1 MGLFRDDW
9 QELTESRN
17 VGSIYLTHLIR
28 GRSDN
33 DSYNTLLK
41 ILESGF
47 LRASFSKRSGHNTV
61 KGDKEVVCFQDTSFD
76 EMNEVIT
83 GEKWIEHE
91 QIYREF
97 GIQISKELLF
107 RDGARPVIYDKAN
120 EIMELIDES
129 IYWRV
134 VNLDLNIATWQYVD
148 WTHEHEW
155 RIPGDVMLESGDF
168 RVIVKTEE
176 YKKRLIHE
184 PGMKK
189 LIKKP
194 KNIIVFENEVSKNI
208 ELS

>member
-1 MGLFRDDW
+1 MGIFRDDW

-47 LRASFSKRSGHNTV
+47 LRASFSKRSGHDTV

>member
-1 MGLFRDDW
+1 MGIFRDDW

-107 RDGARPVIYDKAN
+107 RDGARPVIYDKAD

>member
-1 MGLFRDDW
+1 MGIFRDDW

-41 ILESGF
+41 ILENGF

-120 EIMELIDES
+120 EIMNLIDEN

-134 VNLDLNIATWQYVD
+134 VNLDLEDKGLMYTD

-155 RIPGDVMLESGDF
+155 RIPGDVTITRF
-168 RVIVKTEE
+168 PFKVIVKTEK
-176 YKKRLIHE
+176 YKKRLLKE
-184 PGMKK
+184 DVAKRLDLK
-189 LIKKP
+189 EKD
-194 KNIIVFENEVSKNI
+194 IIVFEEAI
-208 ELS
+208 T

>member
-1 MGLFRDDW
+1 MGLFREDW
-9 QELTESRN
+9 KELTESRN
-17 VGSIYLTHLIR
+17 VGSLYLTHLIR
-28 GRSDN
+28 GRSDEEA
-33 DSYNTLLK
+33 YNTLLK
-41 ILESGF
+41 ILEKGF
-47 LRASFSKRSGHNTV
+47 LRASFSRRNNCDTV
-61 KGDKEVVCFQDTSFD
+61 KGNQKVVCFQDTSFD
-76 EMNEVIT
+76 AMQEIIT
-83 GEKWIEHE
+83 GEKWLDRE
-91 QIYREF
+91 QGYREF
-97 GIQISKELLF
+97 GIQMPKEILF
-107 RDGARPVIYDKAN
+107 YNGARPVIYDKAN

-189 LIKKP
+189 LIKRP

>member
-1 MGLFRDDW
+1 MGLFREDW
-9 QELTESRN
+9 KELTESRN
-17 VGSIYLTHLIR
+17 VGSLYLTHLIR
-28 GRSDN
+28 GRSDEEA
-33 DSYNTLLK
+33 YNTLLK
-41 ILESGF
+41 ILKKGF
-47 LRASFSKRSGHNTV
+47 LRASFSRRNNCDTV
-61 KGDKEVVCFQDTSFD
+61 KGDQKVVCFQDASFD
-76 EMNEVIT
+76 AMQEILT
-83 GEKWIEHE
+83 GERWLGYETGYH
-91 QIYREF
+91 EF
-97 GIQISKELLF
+97 GIQIHKEIMF

-120 EIMELIDES
+120 EIMGLIDKS

-208 ELS
+208 EID

>member
-1 MGLFRDDW
+1 MGIFRDDW

-83 GEKWIEHE
+83 GEKCIEHD

-120 EIMELIDES
+120 EIMNLIDEN

-134 VNLDLNIATWQYVD
+134 VNLDLEDKGLMYTD

-155 RIPGDVMLESGDF
+155 RIPGDVTITRF
-168 RVIVKTEE
+168 PFKVIVKTEE
-176 YKKRLIHE
+176 YKKRLLKE
-184 PGMKK
+184 DVAKRLDLK
-189 LIKKP
+189 EKD
-194 KNIIVFENEVSKNI
+194 IIVFEEAI
-208 ELS
+208 T

>member
-1 MGLFRDDW
+1 MGIFRDDW

-47 LRASFSKRSGHNTV
+47 LRASFSKRSGYNTV

>member
-1 MGLFRDDW
+1 MGIFRDDW

-47 LRASFSKRSGHNTV
+47 LRASFSKRSGHDTV

-194 KNIIVFENEVSKNI
+194 KNIIVFENEISKNI

>member
-1 MGLFRDDW
+1 MGIFRDDW

-28 GRSDN
+28 GQSDN

-120 EIMELIDES
+120 EIMNLIDEN

-134 VNLDLNIATWQYVD
+134 VNLDLEDKGLMYTD

-155 RIPGDVMLESGDF
+155 RIPGDVTITRF
-168 RVIVKTEE
+168 PFKVIVKTEE
-176 YKKRLIHE
+176 YKKRLLKE
-184 PGMKK
+184 DVAKRLDLK
-189 LIKKP
+189 EKD
-194 KNIIVFENEVSKNI
+194 IIVFEEAI
-208 ELS
+208 T

>member
-1 MGLFRDDW
+1 MGIFRDDW

-120 EIMELIDES
+120 EIMNLIDEN

-134 VNLDLNIATWQYVD
+134 VNLDLEDKGLMYTD

-155 RIPGDVMLESGDF
+155 RIPGDVTITRF
-168 RVIVKTEE
+168 PFKVIVKTEE
-176 YKKRLIHE
+176 YKKRLLKE
-184 PGMKK
+184 DVAKRLDLK
-189 LIKKP
+189 EKD
-194 KNIIVFENEVSKNI
+194 IIVFEEAI
-208 ELS
+208 T

>member
-1 MGLFRDDW
+1 MDNIIEVQFNEMLQRTRSIW
-9 QELTESRN
+9 QYDYGQ
-17 VGSIYLTHLIR
+17 V
-28 GRSDN
+28 
-33 DSYNTLLK
+33 LK
-41 ILESGF
+41 ILSGGVVLPNF
-47 LRASFSKRSGHNTV
+47 L
-61 KGDKEVVCFQDTSFD
+61 EVVCFQDTSFD
-76 EMNEVIT
+76 AMQEIIT
-83 GEKWIEHE
+83 GEKWLDRE
-91 QIYREF
+91 QGYREF
-97 GIQISKELLF
+97 GIQMPKEILF
-107 RDGARPVIYDKAN
+107 YNGARPVIYDKAN
-120 EIMELIDES
+120 EIMGLIDES

-134 VNLDLNIATWQYVD
+134 VNLDLNIDTWQYVD

-194 KNIIVFENEVSKNI
+194 KNIIVFENEASKNI

>member
-1 MGLFRDDW
+1 MGIFRDDW

-61 KGDKEVVCFQDTSFD
+61 KGDKEVVCFQDTTFD

-120 EIMELIDES
+120 EIMNLIDEN

-134 VNLDLNIATWQYVD
+134 VNLDLEDKGLMYTD

-155 RIPGDVMLESGDF
+155 RIPGDVTITRF
-168 RVIVKTEE
+168 PFKVIVKTEE
-176 YKKRLIHE
+176 YKKRLLKE
-184 PGMKK
+184 DVAKRLDLK
-189 LIKKP
+189 EKD
-194 KNIIVFENEVSKNI
+194 IIVFEEAI
-208 ELS
+208 T

>member
-1 MGLFRDDW
+1 MGIFRDDW

-47 LRASFSKRSGHNTV
+47 LRASFSKRSGYNTV

-208 ELS
+208 EID

>member
-1 MGLFRDDW
+1 MGIFRDDW

-17 VGSIYLTHLIR
+17 VGSIYLTHLLR

-76 EMNEVIT
+76 EMNEIIT

-120 EIMELIDES
+120 EIMNLIDEN

-134 VNLDLNIATWQYVD
+134 VNLDIEDKGLMYTD

-155 RIPGDVMLESGDF
+155 RIPGDVTITRF
-168 RVIVKTEE
+168 PFKAIVKTEE
-176 YKKRLIHE
+176 YKKRLLKE
-184 PGMKK
+184 DVAKRLDLK
-189 LIKKP
+189 EKD
-194 KNIIVFENEVSKNI
+194 IIVFEEAI
-208 ELS
+208 T

>member
-1 MGLFRDDW
+1 MGIFRDDW

-107 RDGARPVIYDKAN
+107 CDGARPVIYDKAN

-176 YKKRLIHE
+176 YKKRLMHE

-208 ELS
+208 EFS

>member
-1 MGLFRDDW
+1 MGLFREDW
-9 QELTESRN
+9 KELTESRN
-17 VGSIYLTHLIR
+17 VGSLYLTHLIR
-28 GRSDN
+28 GRSDEEA
-33 DSYNTLLK
+33 YNTLLK
-41 ILESGF
+41 ILEKGF
-47 LRASFSKRSGHNTV
+47 LRASFSRRNNCDTV
-61 KGDKEVVCFQDTSFD
+61 KGNQKVVCFQDTSFD
-76 EMNEVIT
+76 AMQEIIT
-83 GEKWIEHE
+83 GEKWLDRE
-91 QIYREF
+91 QGYREF
-97 GIQISKELLF
+97 GIQMPKEIL
-107 RDGARPVIYDKAN
+107 
-120 EIMELIDES
+120 ELIDES

>member
-1 MGLFRDDW
+1 MGIFRDDW

-120 EIMELIDES
+120 EIMNLIDEN

-134 VNLDLNIATWQYVD
+134 VNLDLEDKGLMYTD

-155 RIPGDVMLESGDF
+155 RIPGDVTITRF
-168 RVIVKTEE
+168 PFKVIVKTEE
-176 YKKRLIHE
+176 YKNRLLKEDVAKRLDLKE
-184 PGMKK
+184 KD
-189 LIKKP
+189 
-194 KNIIVFENEVSKNI
+194 IIVFEEAI
-208 ELS
+208 T

>member
-1 MGLFRDDW
+1 MGIFRDDW

-47 LRASFSKRSGHNTV
+47 LRASFSKRSGYNTV

-194 KNIIVFENEVSKNI
+194 KNIIVFENEASKNI

>member
-1 MGLFRDDW
+1 MGIFRDDW

-208 ELS
+208 EID

>member
-1 MGLFRDDW
+1 MGIFRDDW

>member
-1 MGLFRDDW
+1 MGIFRDDW

-155 RIPGDVMLESGDF
+155 RIPGDVMLESVDF

>member
-1 MGLFRDDW
+1 MGIFRDDW

-47 LRASFSKRSGHNTV
+47 LRASFSKRSGYNTV

-155 RIPGDVMLESGDF
+155 RIPGDVMLEGGDL

-208 ELS
+208 EID

>member
-1 MGLFRDDW
+1 MGIFRDDW

-107 RDGARPVIYDKAN
+107 CDGARPVIYDKAN

-176 YKKRLIHE
+176 YKKRLMHE